1 MSQQAKQYTQ
11 SNLNKENKE
20 KKEFTFNEHETSTLT
35 YYLNAIKK
43 TQPLSTEEEHELG
56 LRSMQGNIR
65 ARNKLIE
72 ANQRFAVKC
81 VVDFHNTQVPIE
93 EQIAAAR
100 MGLVEAAT
108 RFNPD
113 HGVRFTSYAVH
124 YIMEYL
130 RQAVADYNTTIRMPL
145 PAQKKARRELPSL
158 NDDINYDELLESDWG
173 IIYSGK
179 KSGVIYM
186 PSFHS
191 LSDYEGMSD
200 DCRPLIEK
208 IPAAYD
214 TDTLKR
220 ILNETDEEL
229 RIVLSADFSPSQVNT
244 LMNYAYMV
252 ADGYD
257 IKDIARKNRLP
268 VARMKACIS
277 QLLAKVEQLNLAKVF
292 NEPHQ
297 LIHITRNN

>member
-1 MSQQAKQYTQ
+1 MSQQVKQYTQ
-11 SNLNKENKE
+11 SKMNKENKD
-20 KKEFTFNEHETSTLT
+20 FIFNDHETSTLKQ
-35 YYLNAIKK
+35 YMKAIKE

-56 LRSMQGNIR
+56 QRSMQGDFR

-72 ANQRFAVKC
+72 ANQKFAVKC

-100 MGLVEAAT
+100 MGLVEAAI

-113 HGVRFTSYAVH
+113 HGVRFTTYAVH
-124 YIMEYL
+124 YIKEYL
-130 RQAVADYNTTIRMPL
+130 RQAVADYSTTIRMPL
-145 PAQKKARRELPSL
+145 PTQKKARRELPSL
-158 NDDINYDELLESDWG
+158 NDDINYDELLDSDWG

-208 IPAAYD
+208 IPAAND
-214 TDTLKR
+214 TDTFKR
-220 ILNETDEEL
+220 ILNETDNDL
-229 RIVLSADFSPSQVNT
+229 RVVLSADFTPRQVDT

-292 NEPHQ
+292 ND
-297 LIHITRNN
+297 HIN

>member
-56 LRSMQGNIR
+56 RLSMQGDFR

-145 PAQKKARRELPSL
+145 KAQKKARRELPSL

-200 DCRPLIEK
+200 NCRPLIEK

-229 RIVLSADFSPSQVNT
+229 RAILSADFSPSQVDT

-268 VARMKACIS
+268 VARMKDCIA

-292 NEPHQ
+292 ND
-297 LIHITRNN
+297 HIN

>member
-1 MSQQAKQYTQ
+1 MSQQVKQYTQ
-11 SNLNKENKE
+11 SKMNKENKD
-20 KKEFTFNEHETSTLT
+20 FIFNDHETSTLKQ
-35 YYLNAIKK
+35 YMKAIKE
-43 TQPLSTEEEHELG
+43 TQPLSNEEEHELG
-56 LRSMQGNIR
+56 QRSMQGDFR

-72 ANQRFAVKC
+72 ANQKFAVKC

-100 MGLVEAAT
+100 MGLVEAAI

-113 HGVRFTSYAVH
+113 HGVRFTTYAVH
-124 YIMEYL
+124 YIKEYL
-130 RQAVADYNTTIRMPL
+130 RQAVADYSTTIRMPL
-145 PAQKKARRELPSL
+145 PAQKKGRRELPSL
-158 NDDINYDELLESDWG
+158 NDDINYDELLDRDWG

-208 IPAAYD
+208 IPATYD
-214 TDTLKR
+214 ADTFKR

-229 RIVLSADFSPSQVNT
+229 RAILSADFSPSQVDT

-268 VARMKACIS
+268 VDRMKACIS

-292 NEPHQ
+292 ND
-297 LIHITRNN
+297 HIN